1 MAATVIAAMGA
12 MARIYL
18 GQAAG
23 LWRLAAIFWTAIGL
37 GLLVKG
43 PITPM
48 VPLLAFIALAIKDR
62 SIAWARGLKPLV
74 GLAWALALVAPW
86 FILIMIETDGAFL
99 RDSVGRDMLAKV
111 SSGKESHGAPPLTYL
126 GAFWATAWPMAPF
139 AALAAPFVWAQR
151 RSRQIAFLL
160 AWLVPTW
167 IVFELTPTKLPHYVM
182 PLYPA
187 IAIICAL
194 AIERLGDQM
203 MRGWR
208 RVVLYWLPAFPIVL
222 VIVALGGAVWLKELP
237 GQLFFF
243 ALPIIV
249 TLAYVMARW
258 MAWIKLDAL
267 VFATPVLAIAAYLA
281 IYSGVMTG
289 ATMNPFALSPR
300 LAQALERAQAAN
312 PGCADIAPATISY
325 REPSL
330 VFLTRTDL
338 GMLDA
343 EQAAAFLNEAPC
355 RAVLVESRVETRFRE
370 ALGQGASVSVSERL
384 QGININGGR
393 KLDIG
398 IYVRGAQP

>member
-1 MAATVIAAMGA
+1 
-12 MARIYL
+12 
-18 GQAAG
+18 
-23 LWRLAAIFWTAIGL
+23 
-37 GLLVKG
+37 
-43 PITPM
+43 M
-48 VPLLAFIALAIKDR
+48 VPLLALIALGIKDR
-62 SIAWARGLKPLV
+62 SITWARGLKPLV
-74 GLAWALALVAPW
+74 GLAWALALVTPW

-99 RDSVGRDMLAKV
+99 RDSVGRDMLGKV
-111 SSGKESHGAPPLTYL
+111 SSGKESHGAPPLTYFA
-126 GAFWATAWPMAPF
+126 AFWATAWPMAPF

>member
-1 MAATVIAAMGA
+1 
-12 MARIYL
+12 
-18 GQAAG
+18 
-23 LWRLAAIFWTAIGL
+23 
-37 GLLVKG
+37 
-43 PITPM
+43 
-48 VPLLAFIALAIKDR
+48 
-62 SIAWARGLKPLV
+62 
-74 GLAWALALVAPW
+74 
-86 FILIMIETDGAFL
+86 
-99 RDSVGRDMLAKV
+99 
-111 SSGKESHGAPPLTYL
+111 
-126 GAFWATAWPMAPF
+126 
-139 AALAAPFVWAQR
+139 
-151 RSRQIAFLL
+151 
-160 AWLVPTW
+160 
-167 IVFELTPTKLPHYVM
+167 
-182 PLYPA
+182 
-187 IAIICAL
+187 
-194 AIERLGDQM
+194 
-203 MRGWR
+203 
-208 RVVLYWLPAFPIVL
+208 LYWLPAFPIVL